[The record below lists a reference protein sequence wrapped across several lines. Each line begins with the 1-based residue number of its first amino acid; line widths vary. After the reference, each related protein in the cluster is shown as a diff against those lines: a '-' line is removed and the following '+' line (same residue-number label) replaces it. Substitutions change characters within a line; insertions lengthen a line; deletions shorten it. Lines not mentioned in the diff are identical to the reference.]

1 MSDITIFKDEKK
13 SHKLIY
19 CPSKWFIGC
28 QYFNV
33 MINEYEITFEKCYGV
48 IISSK
53 SIKMSTHKVIKL
65 PEKNIREFDFP
76 FGKFCFDKEDTNED
90 KAVIYYK

>member
-1 MSDITIFKDEKK
+1 MSDITIFKSEKK
-13 SHKLIY
+13 SYKLMY

-28 QYFNV
+28 RYFD
-33 MINEYEITFEKCYGV
+33 MTITEYEIIFEKCYGV
-48 IISSK
+48 GVSSK
-53 SIKMSTHKVIKL
+53 SIKMNTYKVIKL

-76 FGKFCFDKEDTNED
+76 VGKFYFDKEDSNED